1 MVRNCN
7 KIIVL
12 IKSSRNLNYSCQH
25 PLINYL
31 SEKDYND
38 ATPSEELKDIK
49 IKLTTNGSPTSNN
62 AEDVENQKEDI
73 HCPS

>member
-1 MVRNCN
+1 M
-7 KIIVL
+7 IIFGLFHGLILLPVVL
-12 IKSSRNLNYSCQH
+12 SLVGSQH
-25 PLINYL
+25 KHLA
-31 SEKDYND
+31 EKDYNA

-49 IKLTTNGSPTSNN
+49 IKLTTNGSPTTNN